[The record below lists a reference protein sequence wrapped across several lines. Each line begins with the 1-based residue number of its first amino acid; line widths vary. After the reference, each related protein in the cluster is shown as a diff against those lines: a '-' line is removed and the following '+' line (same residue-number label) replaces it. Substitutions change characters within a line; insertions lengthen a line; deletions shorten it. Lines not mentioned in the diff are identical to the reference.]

1 MYMFVF
7 FFSSLLCI
15 FLASVT
21 YSGTSKVM
29 FAISSHCCNFFY
41 VKRFTLFELHFVSH
55 SEKKN
60 SKQFLYF
67 RFPRGWTMRT
77 VIIVKTRTVTVS
89 EYTHTQTSNSFTFRD
104 TNATVAVV
112 ANTVLL
118 TVELIIYQI
127 FAFRL
132 HSCQRKH
139 FLLHR

>member
-1 MYMFVF
+1 
-7 FFSSLLCI
+7 
-15 FLASVT
+15 
-21 YSGTSKVM
+21 
-29 FAISSHCCNFFY
+29 
-41 VKRFTLFELHFVSH
+41 
-55 SEKKN
+55 
-60 SKQFLYF
+60 
-67 RFPRGWTMRT
+67 MRT